1 MLVSVSSPFG
11 MVRRIR
17 GAGLRRWTVK
27 RKVFRS
33 LTRRKNEIGIKE
45 CDGFE
50 AVIKERIYNV
60 YRSDY
65 NTVHIIDPATGMSV
79 FNYHTSELLEM
90 DAAKAA
96 VEKFCKTGYSLNR
109 FQEMVKTEE
118 YKTFVDMFDAFEL
131 AWELGEE
138 LGQTYCQE
146 CGEGLNWKE
155 DYEDIDS
162 L

>member
-65 NTVHIIDPATGMSV
+65 S
-79 FNYHTSELLEM
+79 
-90 DAAKAA
+90 
-96 VEKFCKTGYSLNR
+96 
-109 FQEMVKTEE
+109 
-118 YKTFVDMFDAFEL
+118 
-131 AWELGEE
+131 
-138 LGQTYCQE
+138 TY
-146 CGEGLNWKE
+146 N
-155 DYEDIDS
+155 
-162 L
+162 